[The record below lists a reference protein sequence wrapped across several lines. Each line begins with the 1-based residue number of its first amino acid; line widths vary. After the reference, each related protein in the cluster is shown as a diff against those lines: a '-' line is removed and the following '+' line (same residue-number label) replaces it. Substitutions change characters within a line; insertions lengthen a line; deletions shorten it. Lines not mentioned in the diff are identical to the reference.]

1 MPSIAELREISSK
14 KKTAK
19 KDFLLN
25 TGYFVHRKVSIYIT
39 WILLQI
45 FPGVR
50 PNVVSFLMLGIGI
63 GGAALLWSSNTVYGI
78 MGLLLVYV
86 SFLLDKVD
94 GEIARFKNM
103 HSYRGMYL
111 DEMYH
116 LIVPAL
122 LFVSYFSVVAENN
135 SVYVLFLI
143 LIIFLT
149 VFRRYE
155 RKIPIILSVK
165 SSKKEVQKDEST
177 SVIVQNVFS
186 SIFVKWTSLVER
198 FDIQIILFSG
208 VLLLNVYSID
218 LREELFLFYVF
229 VSLVYSLRFFFLHY
243 FGGVSEEI
251 KRLRERGY

>member
-1 MPSIAELREISSK
+1 
-14 KKTAK
+14 
-19 KDFLLN
+19 
-25 TGYFVHRKVSIYIT
+25 
-39 WILLQI
+39 
-45 FPGVR
+45 
-50 PNVVSFLMLGIGI
+50 
-63 GGAALLWSSNTVYGI
+63 
-78 MGLLLVYV
+78 
-86 SFLLDKVD
+86 
-94 GEIARFKNM
+94 M